1 VIELKKQIAMRIR
14 RNILQEKIEQIRQ
27 DNRRR
32 KFNSELN
39 LHKILRKLSSS
50 GTEYDKENEN

>member
-1 VIELKKQIAMRIR
+1 LKKQIAMRIR

-27 DNRRR
+27 DNRMR
-32 KFNSELN
+32 KINSELN
-39 LHKILRKLSSS
+39 LHKILSKLSSS